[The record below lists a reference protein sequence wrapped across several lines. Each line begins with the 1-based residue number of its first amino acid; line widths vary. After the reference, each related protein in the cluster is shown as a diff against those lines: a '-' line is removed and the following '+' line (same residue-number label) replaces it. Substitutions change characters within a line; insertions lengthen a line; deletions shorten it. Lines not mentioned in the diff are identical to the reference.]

1 MTSSD
6 LLDLITLQN
15 LVELDDGGHALLSEM
30 IGIYREDTPR
40 RIRDILAAAERGH
53 AEELAHAAHA
63 LKGGAG
69 ALGARDLR
77 ELAAELENLGRSGSA
92 ATGADLALRLETS
105 FQATLAAL
113 EAYIDA
119 LKAT

>member
-1 MTSSD
+1 MTTSD

-15 LVELDDGGHALLSEM
+15 LVELDDGGHGLLSEM

-53 AEELAHAAHA
+53 AEDLSHAAHA

-69 ALGARDLR
+69 ALGAKAVR
-77 ELAAELENLGRSGSA
+77 ELAAELENLGRSGSVDA
-92 ATGADLALRLETS
+92 GPDLALRLETS
-105 FQATLAAL
+105 FQTTLAAL
-113 EAYIDA
+113 EAYVA
-119 LKAT
+119 GLPAT